1 MTARRAACPPRFY
14 APIAEIV
21 RQRVRQQ
28 PGQLLE
34 CGAAQSRK
42 FTQRLPGWIGTD
54 GDFRKPS
61 FRQLSLWLSLF
72 FQENRIKIQI
82 YQDDEPVIGY
92 HLSYHNLTKKSLG
105 SEVREKIEYIY

>member
-28 PGQLLE
+28 PGQPLE

-54 GDFRKPS
+54 GGFRKPS
-61 FRQLSLWLSLF
+61 FRQLSLRLSVLI
-72 FQENRIKIQI
+72 QENRIKIQI
-82 YQDDEPVIGY
+82 YQDDESVIGY
-92 HLSYHNLTKKSLG
+92 HFSYQILMK
-105 SEVREKIEYIY
+105 R